1 MRAIK
6 KGATSQSVYLVA
18 LDSTST
24 TGGRKTGLLFNTA
37 GLTAYYVRNQGSATA
52 ITLATLAAAN
62 SAYSAGGFK
71 EVDATNMPGV
81 YRLDVPD
88 AAFASGADSVVVT
101 VKGATGMVQADVEV
115 QLTGVDLQ
123 DATAMG
129 VSRIDAAIS
138 SRMATFTLPTNFSA
152 LAITAGGAVTVGT
165 NNDKT
170 GYSLTQAF
178 PANFSALSITAAGR
192 VDVAAVSGTAQTAR
206 DLGANLD
213 VAVSTR
219 LASASYTAP
228 LDAAGTRSAVGLAS
242 ANLDTQLGTIAGYID
257 TEIGTLQTTATAI
270 KAKTDN
276 LPAAPAATGDAM
288 ALTAAAVDAVWD
300 EATAGHAGAG
310 TTGKALTDAGSAGD
324 PWGTSIPGAYS
335 AGTAGYILGTNLDA
349 VLSAVKAKTDN
360 LPASPAAV
368 GSAMTL
374 TAAYDFAK
382 GTVAVTESY
391 AANGVAPTPV
401 QALLGIHQML
411 MQFAIGGT
419 SYTVKKLDNTT
430 TAFVVTLDDAT
441 NPTGAART

>member
-62 SAYSAGGFK
+62 SAYSSGGFK

-178 PANFSALSITAAGR
+178 PANFSSLAITVGGAVTAGTVSDKTGYSLTQSFPTNFASLAITVGGAVTAGTVSDKTGYSLTQAFPTNFSALAITAGG
-192 VDVAAVSGTAQTAR
+192 AVT
-206 DLGANLD
+206 
-213 VAVSTR
+213 
-219 LASASYTAP
+219 
-228 LDAAGTRSAVGLAS
+228 AGTVS
-242 ANLDTQLGTIAGYID
+242 DKTGY
-257 TEIGTLQTTATAI
+257 
-270 KAKTDN
+270 
-276 LPAAPAATGDAM
+276 
-288 ALTAAAVDAVWD
+288 ALTAAYDPAK
-300 EATAGHAGAG
+300 TA
-310 TTGKALTDAGSAGD
+310 SQAGD
-324 PWGTSIPGAYS
+324 
-335 AGTAGYILGTNLDA
+335 
-349 VLSAVKAKTDN
+349 
-360 LPASPAAV
+360 
-368 GSAMTL
+368 AMTL